1 MNKTRR
7 NKLKEIISA
16 LQTCYDD
23 LNSLKDDEDYAREN
37 VPENLQGSEAYTA
50 SEGSSDTMEDALS
63 DIQGVIDSLENI

>member
-7 NKLKEIISA
+7 NKLKAIISA

-50 SEGSSDTMEDALS
+50 SEESSDTMEDALS

>member
-16 LQTCYDD
+16 LQTCYDY

-37 VPENLQGSEAYTA
+37 VP
-50 SEGSSDTMEDALS
+50 
-63 DIQGVIDSLENI
+63 